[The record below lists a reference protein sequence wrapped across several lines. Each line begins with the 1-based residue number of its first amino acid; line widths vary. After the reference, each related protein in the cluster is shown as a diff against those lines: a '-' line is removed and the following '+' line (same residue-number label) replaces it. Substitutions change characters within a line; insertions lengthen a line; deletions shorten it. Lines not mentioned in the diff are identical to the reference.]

1 MTHSF
6 EVITD
11 LVVQLSQFVVEV
23 TVSSPVV
30 VHFTSMKGV
39 DLREDMVSN
48 RRLKDLEFVGTRGC
62 RFPGFVP

>member
-48 RRLKDLEFVGTRGC
+48 RRLKDLEFVGTRGVAK
-62 RFPGFVP
+62 R